1 MSIPVKSSVK
11 YQDKIRRLN
20 AFTNISFFF
29 PIFIPSVFPKVLF
42 WQNTLTTSH
51 NFHFQC
57 LIPGL
62 LWKCHHP
69 DTSVKLDQRV
79 LFGTD
84 LNPMFFP
91 GQPEATIMK
100 VSMVLWTMISFGVQV
115 RKNGCIG
122 KRIFRPINHS
132 SYPTSKFQP

>member
-11 YQDKIRRLN
+11 YQDKVRRPN
-20 AFTNISFFF
+20 AFTNISFLF
-29 PIFIPSVFPKVLF
+29 PIFIPSVFSKVLF

-51 NFHFQC
+51 NFHFQG

-79 LFGTD
+79 LSETD
-84 LNPMFFP
+84 SNPMFFS
-91 GQPEATIMK
+91 GQPEATITK
-100 VSMVLWTMISFGVQV
+100 ASVVL
-115 RKNGCIG
+115 
-122 KRIFRPINHS
+122 
-132 SYPTSKFQP
+132 